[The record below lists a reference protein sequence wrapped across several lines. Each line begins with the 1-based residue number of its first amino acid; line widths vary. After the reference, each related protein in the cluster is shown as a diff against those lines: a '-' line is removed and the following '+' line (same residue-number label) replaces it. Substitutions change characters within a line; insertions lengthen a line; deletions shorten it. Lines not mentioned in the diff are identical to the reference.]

1 MAWVRRGVISSCQ
14 ALGCLATGSV
24 AYSAVHWQ
32 LDPDASESHTVRSAV
47 TCSFTNAGMRLFSQW
62 SQADFRAAKKSA
74 GAINE
79 LLLLELTRE
88 AAKTQYGKDFKLGSV
103 TSRESFVAL
112 HPITTHEHYAPYI
125 ERVMNGETNVMF
137 AEDVRMIAATS
148 GTSGTQKLLPVRSKQ
163 RTVFFKHGIGLVYGT
178 MVDTLPGFPGLQKSC
193 KLFFTPT
200 YTYTSTPTPIKI
212 GPNSSTP
219 EDSKHLMDL
228 YSTPSA
234 CFEVLQGQ

>member
-148 GTSGTQKLLPVRSKQ
+148 GTSGTQKLLPIVRSNGRSFQ
-163 RTVFFKHGIGLVYGT
+163 AWDRFSLRNDGGHAAGLSWPAEVMQTVFHAYVH
-178 MVDTLPGFPGLQKSC
+178 VHVHADPHQDR
-193 KLFFTPT
+193 
-200 YTYTSTPTPIKI
+200 
-212 GPNSSTP
+212 P
-219 EDSKHLMDL
+219 ELE
-228 YSTPSA
+228 YA
-234 CFEVLQGQ
+234 